1 VAGFRRSDWGAVQKP
16 PSLTIRVAAIFLGAL
31 AIARAAGGANG
42 AAGPA
47 TELDWWPMALG
58 MAGGLALF
66 LFGME
71 QMTAGLKAAAGS
83 RMKDFLARFT
93 TNRVSAAA
101 TGAAVTAVIQSS
113 SITTVLLVGF
123 VSAGL
128 MSLTQSIGVI
138 MGSNV
143 GTTLTAQ
150 LVAFQVDKLALLLL
164 ATGFATM
171 SFARRDRA
179 KQVGG
184 IVLGL
189 GLVFF
194 GMGMMSEAM
203 HPLRSYQPFIEWMG
217 QMENPL
223 LGILAGLA
231 FTALVQSSSATTG
244 VVIALASQGLISLTV
259 GIALIFGSNIGT
271 CVTALLASLGKS
283 REARRVAIAH
293 VLFNVL
299 GVALWLAFIPQL
311 ADLVTSL
318 SPQSPELTGRQRLA
332 ADLPRQVANAHT
344 VFNLVNTLVMLP
356 FAGLLGRLVVRL
368 TPDRPAKTE
377 PLTRFLDDKVIEV
390 PSLAL
395 QQVRLETGELGALV
409 RGMFDHAADAFD
421 GKPDALLEVSRQ
433 EQRSD
438 ALQRE
443 IIRYL
448 GRLRK
453 EDLTDADSAE
463 FQALMASINDLESI
477 GDVICDDIAP
487 IADRVRVLGPSDTMR
502 EMLDGLAKSVVLAF
516 DETLQA
522 LHDQDPEVASTVIA
536 RKQEMARLYD
546 QVFEHQ
552 QRRFLEST
560 EDRVDI
566 YRLETDLADKLRRI
580 YSLAK
585 RIAHRVNHLSENPN

>member
-1 VAGFRRSDWGAVQKP
+1 M
-16 PSLTIRVAAIFLGAL
+16 TIRVAAILLTAM
-31 AIARAAGGANG
+31 AIARASGAG
-42 AAGPA
+42 AAEPL
-47 TELDWWPMALG
+47 TTLDWWPMTLG

-66 LFGME
+66 LFGMD
-71 QMTAGLKAAAGS
+71 QMTAGLKAAAGN
-83 RMKDFLARFT
+83 RMKDILARFT

-171 SFARRDRA
+171 SFARRDHA
-179 KQVGG
+179 KQIGG

-217 QMENPL
+217 QLDNPL
-223 LGILAGLA
+223 LGILGGLA

-244 VVIALASQGLISLTV
+244 VVIALASQGLISLPA

-293 VLFNVL
+293 ILFNVL

-311 ADLVTSL
+311 AELVTAI
-318 SPQSPELTGRQRLA
+318 SPQSPDLSGRQRLA
-332 ADLPRQVANAHT
+332 TELPRQVANAHT
-344 VFNLVNTLVMLP
+344 VFNLVNTLIMLP
-356 FAGLLGRLVVRL
+356 FAGLLGRLVLRL
-368 TPDRPAKTE
+368 APDRPVKTE

-409 RGMFDHAADAFD
+409 RGMFDLAAGAFE
-421 GKPDALLEVSRQ
+421 GKPDALLEISRQ

-453 EDLTDADSAE
+453 ADLTDADSAD
-463 FQALMASINDLESI
+463 FQALMTSINDLESI

-487 IADRVRVLGPSDTMR
+487 IAGRVRKLGPSDTMR
-502 EMLDGLAKSVVLAF
+502 EMLDGLAEIVLLAL

-522 LHDQDPEVASTVIA
+522 LRDQDPELAATVIA
-536 RKQEMARLYD
+536 RKGKIAALYD

-552 QRRFLEST
+552 QQRFLEST

-585 RIAHRVNHLSENPN
+585 RIAHRVNNLSDLPR